1 MVLAPFAVAGS
12 AYLLLTWC
20 GYDGGMNVSRSI
32 MIVICALLATGCAVT
47 FTPDAPVV
55 REAGVRIDPVRGEV
69 INPYLGLRVYPGS
82 RIISNEVDG
91 RESETEFE
99 VGASLRAVYDYF
111 HEQLVRGGWRRVD
124 LDVESDEIEAVY
136 VRQGVELELELELE
150 GRGRFE
156 LEIDVD

>member
-1 MVLAPFAVAGS
+1 MK
-12 AYLLLTWC
+12 
-20 GYDGGMNVSRSI
+20 VSRSI
-32 MIVICALLATGCAVT
+32 MIVACALVATGCAVT

-55 REAGVRIDPVRGEV
+55 REAREAGVRIDPVRGEV
-69 INPYLGLRVYPGS
+69 VNPYLGLRVYPGS

-99 VGASLRAVYDYF
+99 VAASLRAVYDFF
-111 HEQLVRGGWRRVD
+111 HEQLVASGWRRVD
-124 LDVESDEIEAVY
+124 LDVESNEIEAVY
-136 VRQGVELELELELE
+136 VRHGVELELELEHG